1 MKVENPHANPTP
13 GASPVDIRAPR
24 PAQKSSGDRGTDHV
38 LLSGDLRLANAAVKA
53 AGTTAEIRQDV
64 VERART
70 LLSTGQ
76 LGNDLER
83 LADRLVEA
91 MIHSHEDNPS

>member
-1 MKVENPHANPTP
+1 MKVENPHANPTQ
-13 GASPVDIRAPR
+13 GTSPVDIRTPR
-24 PAQKSSGDRGTDHV
+24 QAQKPSSAGGSDRV

-53 AGTTAEIRQDV
+53 AGTSADIRQDAV
-64 VERART
+64 DRART

-91 MIHSHEDNPS
+91 MIHSHDDNPS

>member
-1 MKVENPHANPTP
+1 MKVENPHANPALGT
-13 GASPVDIRAPR
+13 SPVDIRVPR
-24 PAQKSSGDRGTDHV
+24 QAQKPSGTQGSDHV
-38 LLSGDLRLANAAVKA
+38 LFSGDLRLANAAVKA

-64 VERART
+64 VDRART
-70 LLSTGQ
+70 LLSTGE